1 LILSTREVLR
11 TEGRRVLLLTDRQ
24 LFIAISC
31 SRMQIWW
38 VLKKLT
44 MASLVGYVFTTDLFQ
59 ILLTKL
65 TATGYSERTI
75 CQRSWRSAN

>member
-38 VLKKLT
+38 VLK
-44 MASLVGYVFTTDLFQ
+44 
-59 ILLTKL
+59 
-65 TATGYSERTI
+65 
-75 CQRSWRSAN
+75 SWRWPV